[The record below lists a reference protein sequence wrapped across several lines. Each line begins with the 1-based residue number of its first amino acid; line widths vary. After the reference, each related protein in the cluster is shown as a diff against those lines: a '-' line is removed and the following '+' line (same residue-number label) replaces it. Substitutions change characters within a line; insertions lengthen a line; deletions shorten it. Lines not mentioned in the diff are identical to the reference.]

1 MRKTKKVEKT
11 MEEELVE
18 KKKTSKLGKASL
30 LLFIASIVIFII
42 AMKCDSW
49 DWPSRRLNE
58 FLSWI
63 SFYIYGISFL
73 CALAIFPVSIIG
85 IVKDRRVG
93 TKNILCIF
101 LLVVEIVSF
110 LFLIACFLSIDAY
123 EESTSDQMKK
133 LRKMPEIEEFV
144 ITYDNGMPAHNGVIY
159 NDYELYLSDN
169 RFLKVD
175 NLSEKMNSEDFQVE
189 AIGQFSVYV
198 QRKETK
204 KLNLSDLSFL
214 AGKEIANFQDVL
226 DNYSII
232 LSRLEKEPWIFD
244 DGGPIEIKL
253 SPIDKSKLSVRE
265 NEFLADLQSLPHVVS
280 VQKID
285 FYIEYGTYYG
295 YSIKI
300 DDGNQFSLLLS
311 TVKRNGD
318 DYSCSFTVPSYNGK
332 NTNKILSVRKNTVDE
347 TRYYY
352 NYSSGYFA
360 DDTGI
365 KVKSYRDLFNNYE
378 AFKKSIEAFI
388 AENAE

>member
-1 MRKTKKVEKT
+1 

-18 KKKTSKLGKASL
+18 KKKSSKFGKASL
-30 LLFIASIVIFII
+30 LLFIASIIIFII

-49 DWPSRRLNE
+49 DWSNRRLNE
-58 FLSWI
+58 FLRWI

-93 TKNILCIF
+93 TKNILCTF

-123 EESTSDQMKK
+123 DESTSDQMKK

-144 ITYDNGMPAHNGVIY
+144 ITYDNGMPAHDGVIY
-159 NDYELYLSDN
+159 NDYELYLTDN

-189 AIGQFSVYV
+189 AIGQFSVCV

-204 KLNLSDLSFL
+204 KLTLSDLSFL
-214 AGKEIANFQDVL
+214 AGKEITNFQDVL

-232 LSRLEKEPWIFD
+232 LSRLEKKPWIFD
-244 DGGPIEIKL
+244 VGEPIEIKL
-253 SPIDKSKLSVRE
+253 SPIDKSKLAARE
-265 NEFLADLQSLPHVVS
+265 NEFLADLQSMPHVVS

-285 FYIEYGTYYG
+285 FYIEYETYYG
-295 YSIKI
+295 YLIKI
-300 DDGNQFSLLLS
+300 DDDTQFSLLLS
-311 TVKRNGD
+311 TVKRDGD
-318 DYSCSFTVPSYNGK
+318 DYSCSFTVPLYNGK
-332 NTNKILSVRKNTVDE
+332 NTNKILSVCKNTVDG

-352 NYSSGYFA
+352 TYSSDYFA
-360 DDTGI
+360 HDTGLE
-365 KVKSYRDLFNNYE
+365 VKSYRDLFNNYE
-378 AFKKSIEAFI
+378 AFKKSIENFI
-388 AENAE
+388 MAASE